1 MPQIVAVIFD
11 LDGTLVNSLED
22 ISSSVNQ
29 VLKGLGCRPLSVEE
43 YRPLVGWG
51 LRKLVTSAA
60 ERSLTEKEEESA
72 YQAVLNLYREFP
84 VVYSSLYEGIPDML
98 ASLSNG
104 LTLGVLSNK
113 EHLVAQAVVRKLL
126 PTVPFREVWGARPGV
141 PHKPDPTAVQDMIR
155 GWGLRPE
162 QTAFV
167 GDSAVDMQ
175 TAVNAGCLPLGV
187 AWGFRPR
194 EELESSGASEI
205 FQSPGQ
211 LRSWLEENIILKK
224 GEWHDN

>member
-1 MPQIVAVIFD
+1 MPRIVAVIFD

-22 ISSSVNQ
+22 ISSSVNK
-29 VLKGLGCRPLSVEE
+29 VLEGLGCRPLSVEE

-51 LRKLVTSAA
+51 LRKLVASAA
-60 ERSLTEKEEESA
+60 DRSLAEDEEEEA

-84 VVYSSLYEGIPDML
+84 VVYSSLYEGIPELL
-98 ASLSNG
+98 ARFSNV

-113 EHLVAQAVVRKLL
+113 EHLVAQEVVRRLL

-141 PHKPDPTAVQDMIR
+141 PHKPDPTAVLDMLQ

-162 QTAFV
+162 QTACV

-187 AWGFRPR
+187 SWGFRPR
-194 EELESSGASEI
+194 EELQTSGAAEI
-205 FQSPGQ
+205 FQTPRQ
-211 LRSWLEENIILKK
+211 LSAWLEENILLKK
-224 GEWHDN
+224 GESYDN